1 MSSIRVTYS
10 GIISFVISLSS
21 VFTGLIFT
29 IIVTRQLTQDEF
41 GTWGIIGA
49 MTGYVLILDP
59 IVSYWTTREIARGQ
73 DSGKTALASSGIFS
87 SIGIASYIVI
97 ITVFESQIKVDLGL
111 MLFAAMLIPLSY
123 LRTVLQ
129 SISLGFKPEITS
141 FGIIAFELTKI
152 PVGLLLIY
160 FMDLGLF
167 GAILTVAIASISAIV
182 IIAIKIRIKLQ
193 GKFHK
198 KYLKSWLKRFWI
210 PTYPKI
216 SNRIMNLDV
225 VAFTLIVGSVADLAY
240 WVAANAVSKM
250 VAHSGQISNPIYGKL
265 LGGGKIEYVQENV
278 VRTLYFAFPL
288 VSMAIVF
295 SQPALFIL
303 NPLYEI
309 VARVVIV
316 MSIVVFFQTLNGLWE
331 SALTGIED
339 VDLNERATPRDY
351 IKSKLFS
358 LPTLRLIQRS
368 VYLGALV
375 LMFVSLSSTV
385 EDKID
390 LIFYWSLVALAI
402 QIPVSIFLY
411 ILVKHYIKPKIAL
424 FPIFKYLISSVFVFG
439 LTYWLMNE
447 FLEYKISIF
456 EFLPEF
462 LIYVAIVIGGYLG
475 LTYLIDQRTKKLFK
489 SIINEVIKK

>member
-10 GIISFVISLSS
+10 GLISFVISLSS

-49 MTGYVLILDP
+49 MTSYVLILDP
-59 IVSYWTTREIARGQ
+59 IISYWTTREIARGQ
-73 DSGKTALASSGIFS
+73 APGKTALASSGIFS

-97 ITVFESQIKVDLGL
+97 VTVFESQIEVDLGL
-111 MLFAAMLIPLSY
+111 MLFAAILIPLSY
-123 LRTVLQ
+123 LRAILQ
-129 SISLGFKPEITS
+129 SISLGFKPEIRS

-160 FMDLGLF
+160 FLDFGLM
-167 GAILTVAIASISAIV
+167 GVILTVAIASISAIV
-182 IIAIKIRIKLQ
+182 IVAIKIRIKLQ

-216 SNRIMNLDV
+216 SGIIMNLDV
-225 VAFTLIVGSVADLAY
+225 VAFTVIAGSVADLAY
-240 WVAANAVSKM
+240 WTAANAVSKM
-250 VAHSGQISNPIYGKL
+250 VAHFGQIASPLYGKL
-265 LGGGKIEYVQENV
+265 LGGGKIEFVQENL

-288 VSMAIVF
+288 VSMAMVF

-309 VARVVIV
+309 AARIVIV
-316 MSIVVFFQTLNGLWE
+316 MSIVVFFQTLNVLWE

-339 VDLNERATPRDY
+339 VDLNEKATPRDY

-368 VYLGALV
+368 GYLGALV
-375 LMFVSLSSTV
+375 LMFFSFSSTV
-385 EDKID
+385 ENKID
-390 LIFYWSLVALAI
+390 LVFYWSLIALAT
-402 QIPVSIFLY
+402 QIPLNLY
-411 ILVKHYIKPKIAL
+411 LYMLVRWHIKPKIPL
-424 FPIFKYLISSVFVFG
+424 LPIFKYLISSVFVFG
-439 LTYWLMNE
+439 LTYWLMNK

-462 LIYVAIVIGGYLG
+462 LIYVAIVMGGYLG

-489 SIINEVIKK
+489 SIINEVLKK